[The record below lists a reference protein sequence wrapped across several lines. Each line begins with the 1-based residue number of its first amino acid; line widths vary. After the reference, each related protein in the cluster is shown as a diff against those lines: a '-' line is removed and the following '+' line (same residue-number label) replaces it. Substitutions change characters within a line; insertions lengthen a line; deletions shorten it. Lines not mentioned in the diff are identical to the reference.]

1 MSVENNKELANVN
14 FTSCVLSIV
23 GANQNT
29 FIENFLQE
37 TEASTVT
44 YYAFG
49 NIWKTDYRSLTH
61 L

>member
-1 MSVENNKELANVN
+1 MPVENNKELGNVN
-14 FTSCVLSIV
+14 FTFCVLSIV

-44 YYAFG
+44 
-49 NIWKTDYRSLTH
+49 
-61 L
+61 